1 MSSTTL
7 YRLSGISLLIGSVLA
22 IVGGILG
29 IFSSNP
35 ASTIAIAGSLIQFV
49 GATLGILGL
58 PGMYA
63 RQAQRA
69 GILGLIGTALM
80 VCYILILGT
89 FGSALNAVLLPFIA
103 THAPAIAQSEPPGLA
118 LFFTIGG
125 LLGAVGGISLGI
137 ATIRASILPRWAGVL
152 LMGSVIQVAGD
163 FFQSP
168 IANLGFVLVMIGFAW
183 LGIALLSSKRQDI
196 AAQSELPAGTVRV

>member
-125 LLGAVGGISLGI
+125 LLGSVRGISLGI

-152 LMGSVIQVAGD
+152 LMGSVIHVAGD

-168 IANLGFVLVMIGFAW
+168 IANLVFVLLMI
-183 LGIALLSSKRQDI
+183 
-196 AAQSELPAGTVRV
+196 

>member
-1 MSSTTL
+1 MSSTSL
-7 YRLSGISLLIGSVLA
+7 QRLSGIGLLIGSVLA
-22 IVGGILG
+22 IAGGILG

-35 ASTIAIAGSLIQFV
+35 ASSIAIVGSLIQFI
-49 GATLGILGL
+49 GATVVILCL

-69 GILGLIGTALM
+69 GILGLVGTALM
-80 VCYILILGT
+80 TCYILILGT

-103 THAPAIAQSEPPGLA
+103 THAPALAQSEPPGLGI
-118 LFFTIGG
+118 FFMVGG
-125 LLGAVGGISLGI
+125 LLGALGGISLGL

-152 LMGSVIQVAGD
+152 LMGSVMQVVGD

-168 IANLGFVLVMIGFAW
+168 IANLGFMLVMIGFAW
-183 LGIALLSSKRQDI
+183 LGVALLSSERHD
-196 AAQSELPAGTVRV
+196 ARVQSEFSASAPRV

>member
-22 IVGGILG
+22 IIGGVLG
-29 IFSSNP
+29 IFSGNP

-69 GILGLIGTALM
+69 GILGLIGTTLM
-80 VCYILILGT
+80 IFYILILGT
-89 FGSALNAVLLPFIA
+89 FGSALNAVVLPFIA
-103 THAPAIAQSEPPGLA
+103 THAPAIAQSEPPGLN

-137 ATIRASILPRWAGVL
+137 ATIRASVLPRFAGVL
-152 LMGSVIQVAGD
+152 LMGSVLQVAGD

-183 LGIALLSSKRQDI
+183 LGIALLSSKRQNT
-196 AAQSELPAGTVRV
+196 AAPSELLTGAVRI